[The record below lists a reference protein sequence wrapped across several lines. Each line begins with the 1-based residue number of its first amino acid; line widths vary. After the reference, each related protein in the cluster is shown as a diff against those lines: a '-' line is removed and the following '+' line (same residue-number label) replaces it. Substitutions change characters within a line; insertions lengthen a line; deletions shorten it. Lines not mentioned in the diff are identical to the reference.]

1 MQLLFSLGAGKSRMI
16 ADPQGR
22 GFFIVKVNRIIP
34 GNALSQPGL
43 ISTVQREFQEP
54 LSQEYGQQFVNA
66 MRKEVGIRRN
76 DSAIAASR
84 KRLTSS
90 TN

>member
-1 MQLLFSLGAGKSRMI
+1 MI

-22 GFFIVKVNRIIP
+22 GFYIVKVSKIIP

-43 ISTVQREFQEP
+43 IGTVQRDFQDP

-66 MRKEVGIRRN
+66 MRSEVGVRRN

-84 KRLTSS
+84 KRLTASGL
-90 TN
+90 